1 MQVEQLMSQPAIT
14 CGPRDTLNT
23 AARLM
28 WENDCGVLPV
38 VGDDDCLVGI
48 VTDRDICMSA
58 YTQGRPLS
66 EIPVS
71 SAMAKQVFSCHP
83 QDSVAAAEQ
92 WMSKAQVRRMPV
104 VDDDNHPI
112 GVLSLNDIARSAA
125 AARTTNGHNQEVVQ
139 TLAAI
144 CQPRLRPPQM
154 TRDLAIPAP
163 VPTGM

>member
-1 MQVEQLMSQPAIT
+1 MNVEQLMSQPAIT
-14 CGPRDTLNT
+14 CGPSDTLNT

-38 VGDDDCLVGI
+38 VGDDGRLVGI

-58 YTQGRPLS
+58 YTQGKPLC
-66 EIPVS
+66 EILIS
-71 SAMAKQVFSCHP
+71 SAMAKQVYSCHP

-92 WMSKAQVRRMPV
+92 WMSTAQVRRMPV
-104 VDDDNHPI
+104 VDDDEHPV
-112 GVLSLNDIARSAA
+112 GVLSLNDIARNAA
-125 AARTTNGHNQEVVQ
+125 STRTTNGLNQEVVQ

-154 TRDLAIPAP
+154 MRDLAIPAP

>member
-1 MQVEQLMSQPAIT
+1 MSQPAIT
-14 CGPRDTLNT
+14 CSVHDTLNC

-38 VGDDDCLVGI
+38 VGDDGRLAGV

-58 YTQGRPLS
+58 YTQGKPLS

-71 SAMAKQVFSCHP
+71 SAMARQVFSCHP
-83 QDSVAAAEQ
+83 QDSLAAAEH
-92 WMSKAQVRRMPV
+92 WMSKVQIRRMPV
-104 VDDDNHPI
+104 IDDDNRPV
-112 GVLSLNDIARSAA
+112 GVLSLNDMARSVATT
-125 AARTTNGHNQEVVQ
+125 RTTDGLDQEVVQ

-154 TRDLAIPAP
+154 MRELAMPVP

>member
-1 MQVEQLMSQPAIT
+1 MHVEQLMSQPAIT
-14 CGPRDTLNT
+14 CATCDTLND

-38 VGDDDCLVGI
+38 VGEDGRLVGV

-58 YTQGRPLS
+58 YTQGKPLS

-71 SAMAKQVFSCHP
+71 SAMAKKVFSCNPH
-83 QDSVAAAEQ
+83 DDLAAAER
-92 WMSKAQVRRMPV
+92 WMSKAQIRRMPV
-104 VDDDNHPI
+104 VDDDNRPV

-125 AARTTNGHNQEVVQ
+125 APRTPDGLDQEVVQ

-154 TRDLAIPAP
+154 AHDLAMPAP